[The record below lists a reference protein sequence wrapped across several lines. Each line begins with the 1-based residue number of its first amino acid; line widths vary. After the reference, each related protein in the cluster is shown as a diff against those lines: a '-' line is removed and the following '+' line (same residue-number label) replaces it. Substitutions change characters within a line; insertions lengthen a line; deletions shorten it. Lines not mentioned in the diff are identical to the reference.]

1 MGGEGRHAHSPRAG
15 PSLDLLSHRWGGS
28 KREDEDEKAG
38 GGPENLA
45 ALRRQLGRSWRR
57 CTDVAV
63 QLLLPDG
70 YPHSVSSDY
79 LNYSLWR
86 GVQGVAS
93 QISGVL
99 STQVLAFIA
108 ILSSR

>member
-1 MGGEGRHAHSPRAG
+1 VWEVRGSARTLLVPDPTGTAYLVAGDDKRKQEDGAEKVGAGHGE
-15 PSLDLLSHRWGGS
+15 
-28 KREDEDEKAG
+28 
-38 GGPENLA
+38 LA
-45 ALRRQLGRSWRR
+45 ALQRQLERSWRR
-57 CTDVAV
+57 CTDFAL

-79 LNYSLWR
+79 MQYSLWR

-99 STQVLAFIA
+99 STQV
-108 ILSSR
+108 S

>member
-45 ALRRQLGRSWRR
+45 
-57 CTDVAV
+57 DVAV
-63 QLLLPDG
+63 QMLLPDE

-86 GVQGVAS
+86 GVPDQY
-93 QISGVL
+93 
-99 STQVLAFIA
+99 FPH
-108 ILSSR
+108 R

>member
-1 MGGEGRHAHSPRAG
+1 VPNPTGTSYLVARKQEEETEKVGAGHGE
-15 PSLDLLSHRWGGS
+15 LT
-28 KREDEDEKAG
+28 
-38 GGPENLA
+38 
-45 ALRRQLGRSWRR
+45 ALQRQLERSWRR
-57 CTDVAV
+57 CTDFAL

-79 LNYSLWR
+79 MHYSLWR

-99 STQVLAFIA
+99 STQVTKIA
-108 ILSSR
+108 CASSAQILSLPGTII

>member
-1 MGGEGRHAHSPRAG
+1 MRGGTRTRLVPDPAWTSYLIAG
-15 PSLDLLSHRWGGS
+15 DDGS

-45 ALRRQLGRSWRR
+45 
-57 CTDVAV
+57 DVAV
-63 QLLLPDG
+63 QMLLPDG

-86 GVQGVAS
+86 GVPDQY
-93 QISGVL
+93 
-99 STQVLAFIA
+99 FPH
-108 ILSSR
+108 R

>member
-1 MGGEGRHAHSPRAG
+1 MRGGTRTRLVPDSTWTSYLIAG
-15 PSLDLLSHRWGGS
+15 DDGS
-28 KREDEDEKAG
+28 KREDEDGKVG
-38 GGPENLA
+38 DGPEGLA

-57 CTDVAV
+57 CADVAV

-79 LNYSLWR
+79 MNYSLWR

-99 STQVLAFIA
+99 STQVVELI
-108 ILSSR
+108 